1 MCLEREAAAMIKSMT
16 GYGRGEATG
25 AGTSVTAE
33 LRSVNHR
40 YCEIVVRL
48 PRSLV
53 AIEDTLKRSIQQTCA
68 RGRIELGVALGGG
81 KEAKTLS
88 LDRALAR
95 QYHGLLRTMQKE
107 PRLSGSVDVALV
119 AAFRDIVSIV
129 DRPVDERRLA
139 QAVKRATASALA
151 ALDDMRSREG
161 AALAGDLKQ
170 RMESVRTH
178 VASIAD
184 RAPVVVRDHFDRMK
198 TRVEKLIG
206 SADLD
211 AARLQQELALFA
223 DRCDI
228 SEELTRL
235 RSHLDQFEH
244 AMTSRDP
251 VGRTL
256 DFLLQEIGREV
267 NTMGSKGN
275 DTEVARHVV
284 ALKSELEKIREQ
296 VQNIE

>member
-1 MCLEREAAAMIKSMT
+1 MIKSMT

-25 AGTSVTAE
+25 AGAPVTAE

-40 YCEIVVRL
+40 FCEIVVRL
-48 PRSLV
+48 PKSLAV
-53 AIEDTLKRSIQQTCA
+53 IEEGLKRSIQQKCA
-68 RGRIELGVALGGG
+68 RGRIELAVTLGGG

-88 LDRALAR
+88 LDHTLAR
-95 QYHGLLRTMQKE
+95 QYHGLLRALKKE
-107 PRLSGSVDVALV
+107 LRLSGSIDVAVV

-129 DRPVDERRLA
+129 DRPPDEQRLT

-151 ALDDMRSREG
+151 ALDAMRRREG
-161 AALAGDLKQ
+161 AALADDLRQ
-170 RMESVRTH
+170 RLASVRTH
-178 VASIAD
+178 VGSIAD
-184 RAPVVVRDHFDRMK
+184 RAPAVVRDHFERMK
-198 TRVEKLIG
+198 ARIEKLAG

-211 AARLQQELALFA
+211 AVRLQQELALFA
-223 DRCDI
+223 DRSDI
-228 SEELTRL
+228 TEELTRL

-244 AMTSRDP
+244 AMTSDEP

-267 NTMGSKGN
+267 NTIGSKGN
-275 DTEVARHVV
+275 DAEVARHVV
-284 ALKSELEKIREQ
+284 TLKSEIEKIREQ

>member
-1 MCLEREAAAMIKSMT
+1 
-16 GYGRGEATG
+16 
-25 AGTSVTAE
+25 
-33 LRSVNHR
+33 
-40 YCEIVVRL
+40 
-48 PRSLV
+48 
-53 AIEDTLKRSIQQTCA
+53 
-68 RGRIELGVALGGG
+68 
-81 KEAKTLS
+81 
-88 LDRALAR
+88 
-95 QYHGLLRTMQKE
+95 
-107 PRLSGSVDVALV
+107 VDVALV
-119 AAFRDIVSIV
+119 AAFRDIVSMV
-129 DRPVDERRLA
+129 DRPVDERRLV

-151 ALDDMRSREG
+151 GLDDMRRREG

-184 RAPVVVRDHFDRMK
+184 RAPAVVRDHFDRMK
-198 TRVEKLIG
+198 TRVATLVG

-211 AARLQQELALFA
+211 AARLHQELALFA

-267 NTMGSKGN
+267 NTIGSKGN
-275 DTEVARHVV
+275 DAEVARHVV
-284 ALKSELEKIREQ
+284 TLKSEIEKIREQ